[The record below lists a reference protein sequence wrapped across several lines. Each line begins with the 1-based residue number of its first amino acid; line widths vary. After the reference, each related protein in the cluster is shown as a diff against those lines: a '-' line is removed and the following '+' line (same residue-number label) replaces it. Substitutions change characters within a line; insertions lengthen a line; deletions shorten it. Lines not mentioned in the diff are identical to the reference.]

1 MATYTLENV
10 RAQMKR
16 FIDSDIGYI
25 ELDDWLDP
33 LVRADEDEP
42 DLLGLAWEILHKIA
56 EYTGDYITLEQ
67 ARDEMRPFLTELP
80 EPSYPHKVAKPA
92 TPA

>member
-1 MATYTLENV
+1 MATVYTLESV

-16 FIDSDIGYI
+16 FIDGEVNCMEMDS
-25 ELDDWLDP
+25 WLDP
-33 LVRADEDEP
+33 LVSADEGDP
-42 DLLGLAWEILHKIA
+42 CVLGLAYEILLHIY

-80 EPSYPHKVAKPA
+80 EPSYPSNA